1 MNFLEG
7 IDKALEG
14 VDVRGEEEVIGA
26 QRKELQKVTR
36 RIDESEEES
45 EEETEEEKA
54 WKRAGKEYDSER
66 RRKTNAIDRF
76 ARQYVL
82 TKIKTDED
90 SARRLMREKVHFTL
104 WDRVLVRARQMEDEW
119 ERSERENRRKRRRGM
134 GALLC
139 PDCLKKE
146 TTATE
151 DKSP

>member
-7 IDKALEG
+7 IDKALKG
-14 VDVRGEEEVIGA
+14 VDVPGEEEVIGA
-26 QRKELQKVTR
+26 QRKELQKVRR

-54 WKRAGKEYDSER
+54 WREAGKEYDSER
-66 RRKTNAIDRF
+66 RRRPNEIDRF

-82 TKIKTDED
+82 TKIRTDNED
-90 SARRLMREKVHFTL
+90 LAKRLMRAKVHYTL
-104 WDRVLVRARQMEDEW
+104 WDRVLTRAGQIEKEW
-119 ERSERENRRKRRRGM
+119 EERRKRKRGM
-134 GALLC
+134 SALLC